1 MKNILY
7 FAFFFLLMSLYACN
21 ESDKIII
28 GISQCTGGEWREQ
41 MNREIL
47 SEAGFYK
54 NVNIRIKNASGDIQQ
69 QIQDIRTFV
78 NDKVDLLVISP
89 LEDSTLIDSFNHIDF
104 KNIPIL
110 IVDRKISTNKYVSF
124 VGASNWEIGEKI
136 AVYVREQRKGL
147 PTHIIHIKGNDKSS
161 ATTERAA
168 GFLNEIAHCDKISVS
183 TIVSGEDSG
192 GTRMDNTLSI
202 LNNSLEA
209 LEKADV
215 IYAFNDAMAL
225 AAYNVLKA
233 ANVQPMPSII
243 GIDGLLGH
251 NKGID
256 AVKDGALTATVVYP
270 TAGRKI
276 IDIAMKIIKGISVP
290 KENQLSS
297 TLIDKSNVQ
306 AYYKQGLEMQ
316 ELQQKIDLLQQDKK
330 YIYMQHRRL
339 YICLA
344 IALVVAVL
352 IIVSIGWRFYM
363 YVLRIKDE
371 RKIQEL
377 LEMDEDS
384 QDGFKDEILAYIEQN
399 YQDEHCDL
407 SVLIDK
413 LSLSRAKFYKDFKN
427 CFNDTPNNY
436 LKKYRLEKAKG
447 LILLDKFTYAEVGY
461 QVGFSSPAYF
471 TKCFKEEYNITP
483 SHFFELSKK
492 KKKL

>member
-1 MKNILY
+1 MT
-7 FAFFFLLMSLYACN
+7 SLYACSK
-21 ESDKIII
+21 SDKIVI
-28 GISQCTGGEWREQ
+28 GVSQCTGGEWREQ

-69 QIQDIRTFV
+69 QIQDIRTLV

-110 IVDRKISTNKYVSF
+110 IADRKISSNKYVSF
-124 VGASNWEIGEKI
+124 VGASNWKIGEKI
-136 AVYVREQRKGL
+136 AAYIREQRNGL

-161 ATTERAA
+161 ATTEREA
-168 GFLNEIAHCDKISVS
+168 GFLNEIAHCDNMSVS
-183 TIVSGEDSG
+183 TIVSGEDFG

-202 LNNSLEA
+202 LNNNLDA
-209 LEKADV
+209 LKKADV

-233 ANVQPMPSII
+233 ANVQRMPSII

-256 AVKDGALTATVVYP
+256 AVRDGALTATVVYP

-276 IDIAMKIIKGISVP
+276 IEIAMQIIKGISVP
-290 KENQLSS
+290 KENQLPS

-306 AYYKQGLEMQ
+306 AYYEQGLEMQ
-316 ELQQKIDLLQQDKK
+316 ELQQKIDLLQQDKENVNTQHK
-330 YIYMQHRRL
+330 HLYTGMIISLILVVFIALFIGWKFYIY
-339 YICLA
+339 
-344 IALVVAVL
+344 VL
-352 IIVSIGWRFYM
+352 QVKREKEAQES
-363 YVLRIKDE
+363 LETDE
-371 RKIQEL
+371 GPQE
-377 LEMDEDS
+377 
-384 QDGFKDEILAYIEQN
+384 GFKEEIIAYIEQN

-407 SVLIDK
+407 SILIDK

-427 CFNDTPNNY
+427 CFNETPNNY
-436 LKKYRLEKAKG
+436 LKKYRLEKAKE
-447 LILLDKFTYAEVGY
+447 LILLDKFTYAEIGY

-471 TKCFKEEYNITP
+471 TKCFKEEYHITP

-492 KKKL
+492 KRGKKF

>member
-1 MKNILY
+1 MT
-7 FAFFFLLMSLYACN
+7 SLYACN
-21 ESDKIII
+21 KSDKIVI
-28 GISQCTGGEWREQ
+28 GVSQCTGGEWREQ

-54 NVNIRIKNASGDIQQ
+54 NVEIRIKNASGDIQQ
-69 QIQDIRTFV
+69 QIQDIRTLVKDQV
-78 NDKVDLLVISP
+78 NLLVISP

-110 IVDRKISTNKYVSF
+110 IADRKISSNKYVSF
-124 VGASNWEIGEKI
+124 VGASNWKIGEKVANYI
-136 AVYVREQRKGL
+136 REQRNGI

-161 ATTERAA
+161 ATTEREA
-168 GFLNEIAHCDKISVS
+168 GFLNEIAHCDNMSVS
-183 TIVSGEDSG
+183 TIVSGEDFG

-202 LNNSLEA
+202 LSNNLDA
-209 LEKADV
+209 LKKADV

-233 ANVQPMPSII
+233 ANVQRMPSII

-256 AVKDGALTATVVYP
+256 AVRDGALTATVVYP

-276 IDIAMKIIKGISVP
+276 IEIAMQIIKGISVP
-290 KENQLSS
+290 KENQLPS

-306 AYYKQGLEMQ
+306 AYYEQGLEMQ
-316 ELQQKIDLLQQDKK
+316 ELQQKIDLLQQDKRNSNTQYK
-330 YIYMQHRRL
+330 RL
-339 YICLA
+339 YTSMITALIIA
-344 IALVVAVL
+344 IFIALFT
-352 IIVSIGWRFYM
+352 GWKFYM
-363 YVLRIKDE
+363 YVLRMKKEAEMQGVPEADE
-371 RKIQEL
+371 GPQE
-377 LEMDEDS
+377 
-384 QDGFKDEILAYIEQN
+384 GFKEEIIAYIEKN

-407 SVLIDK
+407 SILIDK

-436 LKKYRLEKAKG
+436 LKKYRLEKAKD
-447 LILLDKFTYAEVGY
+447 LILLDKFTYAEIGY

-471 TKCFKEEYNITP
+471 TKCFKEEYHITP

-492 KKKL
+492 KKGKKY